1 MIWKIVFTV
10 IVIAA
15 VWFGYRMLTRMGG
28 NPTGYIGRAGGG
40 ALNDDASEKSEDME
54 QCAVCESYVPR
65 INAQS
70 CGQDDCPYPAQA

>member
-28 NPTGYIGRAGGG
+28 NPTGQIGQNRSASV
-40 ALNDDASEKSEDME
+40 DDTSDKSEDME

-65 INAQS
+65 FGAQS
-70 CGQDDCPYPAQA
+70 CGRDDCPYPAQA